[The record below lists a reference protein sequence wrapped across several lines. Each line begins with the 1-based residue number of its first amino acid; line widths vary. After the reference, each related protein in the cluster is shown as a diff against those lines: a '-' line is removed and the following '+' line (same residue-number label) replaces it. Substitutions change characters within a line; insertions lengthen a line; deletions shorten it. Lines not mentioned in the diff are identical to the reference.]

1 MSTLT
6 FCPECEAKV
15 GVPDGTHP
23 SAQVRCPLCGHEF
36 TLGESVPDDVPE
48 LIVVDPGLVETADES
63 AAQAAEGSDG
73 EEVTCG
79 CGQTGCIETW
89 LNGAALSRD
98 YFAASGR
105 TANAE
110 EIARL
115 AEEKDE
121 QARHA
126 ISLYEKRLAR
136 ALAAAINFLDPDV
149 VVLGGGIS
157 AIPSLYAKVPRLW
170 SRYASSGA
178 MATRLVEA
186 KYGPDSGVRGAA
198 WL

>member
-1 MSTLT
+1 M
-6 FCPECEAKV
+6 
-15 GVPDGTHP
+15 
-23 SAQVRCPLCGHEF
+23 
-36 TLGESVPDDVPE
+36 
-48 LIVVDPGLVETADES
+48 
-63 AAQAAEGSDG
+63 
-73 EEVTCG
+73 
-79 CGQTGCIETW
+79 
-89 LNGAALSRD
+89 SRD

-115 AEEKDE
+115 AEEKDD
-121 QARHA
+121 HA
-126 ISLYEKRLAR
+126 LHVISLYEKRLAR

-149 VVLGGGIS
+149 VVLGGGLS

-186 KYGPDSGVRGAA
+186 KYGPDSGVRGAT